1 MAKTKQKISFQ
12 VVVMNQ
18 NTADTK
24 LIKCKLRILSISD
37 ASEGQKTQANLRWQN
52 YIQFLTNRQYVIYP
66 DKLMDDS
73 NVDIAMH
80 TSDNAS
86 FEVPFDTSNAP
97 EPVEI
102 PSVRGI
108 DLGLQQAFVFYLVT
122 PQPVEGLI
130 EKTSESP
137 VGSFSAN
144 MKVQLVDDN
153 GVYADSDV
161 VNVQAVFQSGVVN
174 NKPELPHA

>member
-12 VVVMNQ
+12 VVVTNQ
-18 NTADTK
+18 NTADAK

-52 YIQFLTNRQYVIYP
+52 YVQFLTNRQYMIYP

-130 EKTSESP
+130 EKTSERDRKS
-137 VGSFSAN
+137 
-144 MKVQLVDDN
+144 
-153 GVYADSDV
+153 V
-161 VNVQAVFQSGVVN
+161 V
-174 NKPELPHA
+174 